1 MSDRELRKS
10 TRDASERRKQREEA
24 RELLKEIKKR
34 RASYP
39 EVIAELDAQIDE
51 SEVVSNSSLLSNTVD
66 WDFENSDSESE
77 FIEPLRVV
85 ESPEKNNLSSE
96 ASQTQGH
103 SPSPGSWSTVNKFFP
118 DGCEI
123 TPVNQVLSSTSRSVA
138 HSLPS
143 PRLNLEPIVET
154 ELDEVFDQQQQNPSN
169 MDADTY
175 KGKLLLIKSE
185 IAKVDR
191 KWQAYTKEDVEVVI
205 DPSECLAKLQKI
217 EDAEES
223 CQDKIFELIY
233 ELDEDAQADEVRVKS
248 LRSMSDELRK
258 RVKTNSKEVKS
269 KMAEILIRQEENK
282 PMSAADKKAMELKE
296 KKMEDDKKA
305 VLKEVELKSKDCREL
320 TAALDKERKIE
331 EMSEQEIRQDIV
343 VKVKDWKSKISKLA
357 DIKNELSVKLVRI
370 QLDVSEQE
378 DVQSFERDFE
388 KAEKDVTERI
398 EDLLKMDKEL
408 GLYS

>member
-10 TRDASERRKQREEA
+10 TRDASERRKQREET

-51 SEVVSNSSLLSNTVD
+51 SEVVSNSSLLSNPVD

-85 ESPEKNNLSSE
+85 ESPEKSNLPSE

-191 KWQAYTKEDVEVVI
+191 KWQAYTKDDVEVVI
-205 DPSECLAKLQKI
+205 DPSECLAKLQKV

-296 KKMEDDKKA
+296 KKMDDDKKA

-388 KAEKDVTERI
+388 KAEK
-398 EDLLKMDKEL
+398 
-408 GLYS
+408 